1 MAKYKLWVVAA
12 ATVLLLAGCTSTQSS
27 SSSSTSSGQSTK
39 KLQTTGKVTD
49 SMYEGV
55 IDNGQYKTSQTRG
68 LTTDQSNTSFDV
80 KSLESGLLTL
90 SKQQFPTSKYIF
102 QEGQSLK
109 TAEAQKWL
117 ARKSKTNSLGLN
129 PEDNGQKDPDKR
141 NPLYLQ
147 QILEQDYL
155 SQDGTLAGMSIGLGM
170 NQVDY
175 YTKEQYGATYQTK
188 ISKAMMEQQGK
199 QIANKVLARMRQKKG
214 MSKAPIVIGLYKQAT
229 KDSLVGGTFF
239 AYGVSKSGS
248 TTIDSWHEMNQEN
261 QVFPITGTEKAINK
275 SDSDTFN
282 SFKEQVQ
289 TFFPNLSGVTAQAHY
304 EDGVLAGL
312 NITVNTQFYSE
323 TEIMSFT
330 QYIANAAD
338 KYLPRNIPLD
348 ISIQSVEGI
357 QAYVGRAS
365 GSNSF
370 TTHVFGSY

>member
-1 MAKYKLWVVAA
+1 MAKYKIWVVAA
-12 ATVLLLAGCTSTQSS
+12 ATLLLLAGCTSLPGTSS
-27 SSSSTSSGQSTK
+27 SSSSKATK

-68 LTTDQSNTSFDV
+68 LTMQQSNTSFDV
-80 KSLESGLLTL
+80 KSLESGLLKL
-90 SKQQFPTSKYIF
+90 SKEQFPTSKYVF

-109 TAEAQKWL
+109 TAQAQKWL
-117 ARKSKTNSLGLN
+117 ARKSKTNTEGLN
-129 PEDNGQKDPDKR
+129 PEDNGQKDPNKR
-141 NPLYLQ
+141 NPIYLQ

-155 SQDGTLAGMSIGLGM
+155 GEDGSMKGMSIGLGM

-175 YTKEQYGATYQTK
+175 YTKEQYGATFETK
-188 ISKAMMEQQGK
+188 ISKAMMTQQGK
-199 QIANKVLARMRQKKG
+199 QMANKVLSRMRQKKG
-214 MSKAPIVIGLYKQAT
+214 LSDTTIVIGLYKQAP

-239 AYGVSKSGS
+239 AYGVSKKGS
-248 TTIDSWHEMNQEN
+248 TTIDSWHELNQEN
-261 QVFPITGTEKAINK
+261 QVLPVVNDEKAINQ
-275 SDSDTFN
+275 DDATAFN
-282 SFKEQVQ
+282 SFKTQVE
-289 TFFPNLSGVTAQAHY
+289 TFFPNLSGVTAQTHY
-304 EDGVLAGL
+304 EEGVLAGM

-330 QYIANAAD
+330 QYIATAAD

-348 ISIQSVEGI
+348 ISITSAEGM

-365 GSNSF
+365 GSKGF

>member
-1 MAKYKLWVVAA
+1 MAKYKIWVVAA
-12 ATVLLLAGCTSTQSS
+12 ATLLLLAGCTSLPGTSS
-27 SSSSTSSGQSTK
+27 SSSSKATK

-68 LTTDQSNTSFDV
+68 LTTQQSNTSFDV
-80 KSLESGLLTL
+80 KSLESGLLKL
-90 SKQQFPTSKYIF
+90 SKEQFPTSKYVF

-109 TAEAQKWL
+109 TAQAQKWL
-117 ARKSKTNSLGLN
+117 ARKSKTNTEGLN
-129 PEDNGQKDPDKR
+129 PEDNGQKDPNKR
-141 NPLYLQ
+141 NPIYLQ

-155 SQDGTLAGMSIGLGM
+155 GEDGSMKGMSIGLGM

-175 YTKEQYGATYQTK
+175 YTKEQYGATFETK
-188 ISKAMMEQQGK
+188 ISKAMMTQQGK
-199 QIANKVLARMRQKKG
+199 QMANKVLSRMRQKKG
-214 MSKAPIVIGLYKQAT
+214 LSDTTIVIGLYKQAP

-239 AYGVSKSGS
+239 AYGVSKKGS
-248 TTIDSWHEMNQEN
+248 TTIDSWHELNQEN
-261 QVFPITGTEKAINK
+261 QVLPVVNDEKAINQ
-275 SDSDTFN
+275 DDATAFN
-282 SFKEQVQ
+282 SFKTQVE
-289 TFFPNLSGVTAQAHY
+289 TFFPNLSGVTAQTHY
-304 EDGVLAGL
+304 EEGVLAGM

-330 QYIANAAD
+330 QYIATVAD

-348 ISIQSVEGI
+348 ISITSAEGM

-365 GSNSF
+365 GSKGF

>member
-1 MAKYKLWVVAA
+1 MAKYKIWGVAA
-12 ATVLLLAGCTSTQSS
+12 ATLLLLAGCTSLPGTSS
-27 SSSSTSSGQSTK
+27 SSSSKATK

-68 LTTDQSNTSFDV
+68 LTTQQSNTSFDV
-80 KSLESGLLTL
+80 KSLESGLLKL
-90 SKQQFPTSKYIF
+90 SKEQFPTSKYVF

-109 TAEAQKWL
+109 TAQAQKWL
-117 ARKSKTNSLGLN
+117 ARKSKTNTEGLN
-129 PEDNGQKDPDKR
+129 PEDNGQKDPNKR
-141 NPLYLQ
+141 NPIYLQ

-155 SQDGTLAGMSIGLGM
+155 GEDGSMKGMSIGLGM

-175 YTKEQYGATYQTK
+175 YTKEQYGATFETK
-188 ISKAMMEQQGK
+188 ISKAMMTQQGK
-199 QIANKVLARMRQKKG
+199 QMANKVLSRMRQKKG
-214 MSKAPIVIGLYKQAT
+214 LSDTTIVIGLYKQAP

-239 AYGVSKSGS
+239 AYGVSKKGS
-248 TTIDSWHEMNQEN
+248 TTIDSWHELNQEN
-261 QVFPITGTEKAINK
+261 QVLPVVNDEKAINQ
-275 SDSDTFN
+275 DDATAFN
-282 SFKEQVQ
+282 SFKTQVE
-289 TFFPNLSGVTAQAHY
+289 TFFPNLSGVTAQTHY
-304 EDGVLAGL
+304 EEGVLAGM

-330 QYIANAAD
+330 QYIATAAD

-348 ISIQSVEGI
+348 ISITSAEGM

-365 GSNSF
+365 GSKGF

>member
-1 MAKYKLWVVAA
+1 MAKYKIWVVAA
-12 ATVLLLAGCTSTQSS
+12 ATLLLLAGCTSLPGTSS
-27 SSSSTSSGQSTK
+27 SSSSKATK

-68 LTTDQSNTSFDV
+68 LTTQQSNTSFDV
-80 KSLESGLLTL
+80 KSLESGLLKL
-90 SKQQFPTSKYIF
+90 SKEQFPTSKYVF

-109 TAEAQKWL
+109 TAQAQKWL
-117 ARKSKTNSLGLN
+117 ARKSKTNTEGLN
-129 PEDNGQKDPDKR
+129 PEDNGQKDPNKR
-141 NPLYLQ
+141 NPIYLQ

-155 SQDGTLAGMSIGLGM
+155 GEDGSMKGMSIGLGM

-175 YTKEQYGATYQTK
+175 YTKEQYGATFETK
-188 ISKAMMEQQGK
+188 ISKAMMTQQGK
-199 QIANKVLARMRQKKG
+199 QMANKVLSRMRQKKG
-214 MSKAPIVIGLYKQAT
+214 LSDTTIVIGLYKQAP

-239 AYGVSKSGS
+239 AYGVSKKGS
-248 TTIDSWHEMNQEN
+248 TTIDSWHELNQEN
-261 QVFPITGTEKAINK
+261 QVLPVVNDEKAINQ
-275 SDSDTFN
+275 DDATAFN
-282 SFKEQVQ
+282 SFKTQVE
-289 TFFPNLSGVTAQAHY
+289 TFFPNLSGVTAQTHY
-304 EDGVLAGL
+304 EEGVLAGM

-330 QYIANAAD
+330 QYIATAAD

-348 ISIQSVEGI
+348 ISITSAEGM

-365 GSNSF
+365 GSKGF

>member
-1 MAKYKLWVVAA
+1 MAKYKIWVVAA
-12 ATVLLLAGCTSTQSS
+12 AILLLLAGCTSLPGTSS
-27 SSSSTSSGQSTK
+27 SSSSKATK

-68 LTTDQSNTSFDV
+68 LTTQQSNTSFDV
-80 KSLESGLLTL
+80 KSLESGLLKL
-90 SKQQFPTSKYIF
+90 SKEQFPTSKYVF

-109 TAEAQKWL
+109 TAQAQKWL
-117 ARKSKTNSLGLN
+117 ARKSKTNTEGLN
-129 PEDNGQKDPDKR
+129 PEDNGQKDPNKR
-141 NPLYLQ
+141 NPIYLQ

-155 SQDGTLAGMSIGLGM
+155 GEDGSMKGMSIGLGM

-175 YTKEQYGATYQTK
+175 YTKEQYGATFETK
-188 ISKAMMEQQGK
+188 ISKAMMTQQGK
-199 QIANKVLARMRQKKG
+199 QMANKVLSRMRQKKG
-214 MSKAPIVIGLYKQAT
+214 LSDTTIVIGLYKQAP

-239 AYGVSKSGS
+239 AYGVSKKGS
-248 TTIDSWHEMNQEN
+248 TTIDSWHELNQEN
-261 QVFPITGTEKAINK
+261 QVLPVVNDEKAINQ
-275 SDSDTFN
+275 DDATAFN
-282 SFKEQVQ
+282 SFKTQVE
-289 TFFPNLSGVTAQAHY
+289 TFFPNLSGVTAQTHY
-304 EDGVLAGL
+304 EEGVLAGM

-330 QYIANAAD
+330 QYIATAAD

-348 ISIQSVEGI
+348 ISITSAEGM

-365 GSNSF
+365 GSKGF

>member
-1 MAKYKLWVVAA
+1 MAKYKIWVVAA
-12 ATVLLLAGCTSTQSS
+12 ATLLLLAGCTSLPGTSS
-27 SSSSTSSGQSTK
+27 SSSSKATK

-68 LTTDQSNTSFDV
+68 LTTQQSNTSFDV
-80 KSLESGLLTL
+80 KSLESGLLKL
-90 SKQQFPTSKYIF
+90 SKEQFPTSKYVF

-109 TAEAQKWL
+109 TAQAQKWL
-117 ARKSKTNSLGLN
+117 ARKSKTNTEGLN
-129 PEDNGQKDPDKR
+129 PEDNGQKDPNKR
-141 NPLYLQ
+141 NPIYLQ

-155 SQDGTLAGMSIGLGM
+155 GEDGSMKGMSIGLGM

-175 YTKEQYGATYQTK
+175 YTKEQYGATFETK
-188 ISKAMMEQQGK
+188 ISKAMMTQQGK
-199 QIANKVLARMRQKKG
+199 QMANKVLSRMRQKKG
-214 MSKAPIVIGLYKQAT
+214 LSDTTIVIGLYKQAP

-239 AYGVSKSGS
+239 AYGVSKKGS
-248 TTIDSWHEMNQEN
+248 TMIDSWHELNQEN
-261 QVFPITGTEKAINK
+261 QVLPVVNDEKAINQ
-275 SDSDTFN
+275 DDATAFN
-282 SFKEQVQ
+282 SFKTQVE
-289 TFFPNLSGVTAQAHY
+289 TFFPNLSGVTAQTHY
-304 EDGVLAGL
+304 EEGVLAGM

-330 QYIANAAD
+330 QYIATAAD

-348 ISIQSVEGI
+348 ISITSAEGM

-365 GSNSF
+365 GSKGF

>member
-1 MAKYKLWVVAA
+1 MAKYKIWVVAA
-12 ATVLLLAGCTSTQSS
+12 ATLLLLAGCTSLPGTSS
-27 SSSSTSSGQSTK
+27 SSSSKATK

-68 LTTDQSNTSFDV
+68 LTTQQSNTSFDV
-80 KSLESGLLTL
+80 KSLESGLLKL
-90 SKQQFPTSKYIF
+90 SKEQFPTSKYVF

-109 TAEAQKWL
+109 TAQAQKWL
-117 ARKSKTNSLGLN
+117 ARKSKTNTEGLN
-129 PEDNGQKDPDKR
+129 PEDNGQKDPNKR
-141 NPLYLQ
+141 NPIYLQ

-155 SQDGTLAGMSIGLGM
+155 GEDGSMKGMSIGLGM

-175 YTKEQYGATYQTK
+175 YTKEQYGATFETK
-188 ISKAMMEQQGK
+188 ISKAMMTQQGK
-199 QIANKVLARMRQKKG
+199 QMANKVLSRMRQKKG
-214 MSKAPIVIGLYKQAT
+214 LSDTTIVIGLYKQAP

-239 AYGVSKSGS
+239 AYGVSKKSS
-248 TTIDSWHEMNQEN
+248 TTIDSWHELNQEN
-261 QVFPITGTEKAINK
+261 QVLPVVNDEKAINQ
-275 SDSDTFN
+275 DDATAFN
-282 SFKEQVQ
+282 SFKTQVE
-289 TFFPNLSGVTAQAHY
+289 TFFPNLSGVTAQTHY
-304 EDGVLAGL
+304 EEGVLAGM

-330 QYIANAAD
+330 QYIATAAD

-348 ISIQSVEGI
+348 ISITSAEGM

-365 GSNSF
+365 GSKGF

>member
-1 MAKYKLWVVAA
+1 M
-12 ATVLLLAGCTSTQSS
+12 LAGCTSLPGTSS
-27 SSSSTSSGQSTK
+27 SSSSKATK

-68 LTTDQSNTSFDV
+68 LTTQQSNTSFDV
-80 KSLESGLLTL
+80 KSLESGLLKL
-90 SKQQFPTSKYIF
+90 SKEQFPTSKYVF

-109 TAEAQKWL
+109 TAQAQKWL
-117 ARKSKTNSLGLN
+117 ARKSKTNTEGLN
-129 PEDNGQKDPDKR
+129 PEDNGQKDPNKR
-141 NPLYLQ
+141 NPIYLQ

-155 SQDGTLAGMSIGLGM
+155 GEDGSMKGMSIGLGM

-175 YTKEQYGATYQTK
+175 YTKEQYGATFETK
-188 ISKAMMEQQGK
+188 ISKAMMTQQGK
-199 QIANKVLARMRQKKG
+199 QMANKVLSRMRQKKG
-214 MSKAPIVIGLYKQAT
+214 LSDTTIVIGLYKQAP

-239 AYGVSKSGS
+239 AYGVSKKGS
-248 TTIDSWHEMNQEN
+248 TTIDSWHELNQEN
-261 QVFPITGTEKAINK
+261 QVLPVVNDEKAINQ
-275 SDSDTFN
+275 DDATAFN
-282 SFKEQVQ
+282 SFKTQVE
-289 TFFPNLSGVTAQAHY
+289 TFFPNLSGVTAQTHY
-304 EDGVLAGL
+304 EEGVLAGM

-330 QYIANAAD
+330 QYIATAAD

-348 ISIQSVEGI
+348 ISITSAEGM

-365 GSNSF
+365 GSKGF

>member
-1 MAKYKLWVVAA
+1 MAKYKIWVVAA
-12 ATVLLLAGCTSTQSS
+12 ATLLLLAGCTSLPGTSS
-27 SSSSTSSGQSTK
+27 SSNSKATK

-68 LTTDQSNTSFDV
+68 LTTQQSNTSFDV
-80 KSLESGLLTL
+80 KSLESGLLKL
-90 SKQQFPTSKYIF
+90 SKEQFPTSKYVF

-109 TAEAQKWL
+109 TAQAQKWL
-117 ARKSKTNSLGLN
+117 ARKSKTNTEGLN
-129 PEDNGQKDPDKR
+129 PEDNGQKDPNKR
-141 NPLYLQ
+141 NPIYLQ

-155 SQDGTLAGMSIGLGM
+155 GEDGSMKGMSIGLGM

-175 YTKEQYGATYQTK
+175 YTKEQYGATFETK
-188 ISKAMMEQQGK
+188 ISKAMMTQQGK
-199 QIANKVLARMRQKKG
+199 QMANKVLSRMRQKKG
-214 MSKAPIVIGLYKQAT
+214 LSDTTIVIGLYKQAP

-239 AYGVSKSGS
+239 AYGVSKKGS
-248 TTIDSWHEMNQEN
+248 TTIDSWHELNQEN
-261 QVFPITGTEKAINK
+261 QVLPVVNDEKAINQ
-275 SDSDTFN
+275 DDATAFN
-282 SFKEQVQ
+282 SFKTQVE
-289 TFFPNLSGVTAQAHY
+289 TFFPNLSGVTAQTHY
-304 EDGVLAGL
+304 EEGVLAGM

-330 QYIANAAD
+330 QYIATAAD

-348 ISIQSVEGI
+348 ISITSAEGM

-365 GSNSF
+365 GSKGF

>member
-1 MAKYKLWVVAA
+1 MAKYKIWVVAA
-12 ATVLLLAGCTSTQSS
+12 ATLLLLAGCTSLPGTSS
-27 SSSSTSSGQSTK
+27 SSSSKATK

-68 LTTDQSNTSFDV
+68 LTTQQSNTSFDV
-80 KSLESGLLTL
+80 KSLESGLLKL
-90 SKQQFPTSKYIF
+90 SKEQFPTSKYVF

-109 TAEAQKWL
+109 TAQAQKWL
-117 ARKSKTNSLGLN
+117 ARKSKTNTEGLN
-129 PEDNGQKDPDKR
+129 PEDNGQKDPNKR
-141 NPLYLQ
+141 NPIYLQ

-155 SQDGTLAGMSIGLGM
+155 GEDGSMKGMSIGLGM

-175 YTKEQYGATYQTK
+175 YTKEQYGATFETK
-188 ISKAMMEQQGK
+188 ISKAMMTQQGK
-199 QIANKVLARMRQKKG
+199 QMANKVLSRMRQKKG
-214 MSKAPIVIGLYKQAT
+214 LSDTIIVIGLYKQAP

-239 AYGVSKSGS
+239 AYGVSKKGS
-248 TTIDSWHEMNQEN
+248 TTIDSWHELNQEN
-261 QVFPITGTEKAINK
+261 QVLPVVNDEKAINQ
-275 SDSDTFN
+275 DDATAFN
-282 SFKEQVQ
+282 SFKTQVE
-289 TFFPNLSGVTAQAHY
+289 TFFPNLSGVTAQTHY
-304 EDGVLAGL
+304 EEGVLAGM

-330 QYIANAAD
+330 QYIATAAD

-348 ISIQSVEGI
+348 ISITSAEGM

-365 GSNSF
+365 GSKGF

>member
-1 MAKYKLWVVAA
+1 VAKYKLWVVATA
-12 ATVLLLAGCTSTQSS
+12 ALLLLAGCTSIQSS
-27 SSSSTSSGQSTK
+27 SSSDTSSKSTK

-55 IDNGQYKTSQTRG
+55 ITNGQYKTSQTRG
-68 LTTDQSNTSFDV
+68 LTSEQSNTSFDV
-80 KSLESGLLTL
+80 KSLENGLLTL
-90 SKQQFPTSKYIF
+90 SKEQFPTSKYIF

-109 TAEAQKWL
+109 TTEAQKWL
-117 ARKSKTNSLGLN
+117 ARKSKTNTVGLN
-129 PEDNGQKDPDKR
+129 PEDNGQTEPTKR

-155 SQDGTLAGMSIGLGM
+155 SQDGTLSGMSIGLGM

-188 ISKAMMEQQGK
+188 ISTAMMEQQGK
-199 QIANKVLARMRQKKG
+199 QMANKVLARMRQKKG
-214 MSKAPIVIGLYKQAT
+214 MSQATIVIGLYKQAT
-229 KDSLVGGTFF
+229 KDSLVGGTYF
-239 AYGVSKSGS
+239 AYGVSKNGS
-248 TTIDSWHEMNQEN
+248 TTIDSWHSMNQEN
-261 QVFPITGTEKAINK
+261 QVFPITGDEKAVNQ
-275 SDSDTFN
+275 SDADAFT
-282 SFKEQVQ
+282 SFKEQIQ

-304 EDGVLAGL
+304 EEGVLSGL
-312 NITVNTQFYSE
+312 NVTINTQFYSE

-330 QYIANAAD
+330 QYIATAAD

-348 ISIQSVEGI
+348 ISISSVEGI
-357 QAYVGRAS
+357 QSYVGRAS

>member
-1 MAKYKLWVVAA
+1 MAKYKIWVVAA
-12 ATVLLLAGCTSTQSS
+12 ATLLLLAGCTSLPGTSS
-27 SSSSTSSGQSTK
+27 SSSSKATK

-68 LTTDQSNTSFDV
+68 LTTQQSNTSFDV
-80 KSLESGLLTL
+80 KSLESGLLKL
-90 SKQQFPTSKYIF
+90 SKEQFPTSKYVF

-109 TAEAQKWL
+109 TGQAQKWL
-117 ARKSKTNSLGLN
+117 ARKSKTNTEGLN
-129 PEDNGQKDPDKR
+129 PEDNGQKDPNKR
-141 NPLYLQ
+141 NPIYLQ

-155 SQDGTLAGMSIGLGM
+155 GEDGSMKGMSIGLGM

-175 YTKEQYGATYQTK
+175 YTKEQYGATFETK
-188 ISKAMMEQQGK
+188 ISKAMMTQQGK
-199 QIANKVLARMRQKKG
+199 QMANKVLSRMRQKKG
-214 MSKAPIVIGLYKQAT
+214 LSDTTIVIGLYKQAP

-239 AYGVSKSGS
+239 AYGVSKKGS
-248 TTIDSWHEMNQEN
+248 TTIDSWHELNQEN
-261 QVFPITGTEKAINK
+261 QVLPVVNDEKAINQ
-275 SDSDTFN
+275 DDATAFN
-282 SFKEQVQ
+282 SFKTQVE
-289 TFFPNLSGVTAQAHY
+289 TFFPNLSGVTAQTHY
-304 EDGVLAGL
+304 EEGVLAGM

-330 QYIANAAD
+330 QYIATAAD

-348 ISIQSVEGI
+348 ISITSAEGM

-365 GSNSF
+365 GSKGF

>member
-1 MAKYKLWVVAA
+1 MAKYKIWVVAA
-12 ATVLLLAGCTSTQSS
+12 ATLLLLAGCTSLPGTSS
-27 SSSSTSSGQSTK
+27 SSSSKATK

-68 LTTDQSNTSFDV
+68 LTTQQSNTSFDV
-80 KSLESGLLTL
+80 KSLESGLLKL
-90 SKQQFPTSKYIF
+90 SKEQFPTSKYVF

-109 TAEAQKWL
+109 TAQAQKWL
-117 ARKSKTNSLGLN
+117 ARKSKTNTEGLN
-129 PEDNGQKDPDKR
+129 PEDNGQKDPNKR
-141 NPLYLQ
+141 NPIYLQ

-155 SQDGTLAGMSIGLGM
+155 GEDGSMKGMSIGLGM

-175 YTKEQYGATYQTK
+175 YTKEQYGATFETK
-188 ISKAMMEQQGK
+188 ISKAMMTQQGK
-199 QIANKVLARMRQKKG
+199 QMANKVLSRMRQKKG
-214 MSKAPIVIGLYKQAT
+214 LSDTTIVVGLYKQAP

-239 AYGVSKSGS
+239 AYGVSKKGS
-248 TTIDSWHEMNQEN
+248 TTIDSWHELNQEN
-261 QVFPITGTEKAINK
+261 QVLPVVNDEKAINQ
-275 SDSDTFN
+275 DDATAFN
-282 SFKEQVQ
+282 SFKTQVE
-289 TFFPNLSGVTAQAHY
+289 TFFPNLSGVTAQTHY
-304 EDGVLAGL
+304 EEGVLAGM

-330 QYIANAAD
+330 QYIATAAD

-348 ISIQSVEGI
+348 ISITSAEGM

-365 GSNSF
+365 GSKGF

>member
-1 MAKYKLWVVAA
+1 VAKYKIWVVAA
-12 ATVLLLAGCTSTQSS
+12 ATLLLLAGCTSLPGTSS
-27 SSSSTSSGQSTK
+27 SSSSKATK

-68 LTTDQSNTSFDV
+68 LTTQQSNTSFDV
-80 KSLESGLLTL
+80 KSLESGLLKL
-90 SKQQFPTSKYIF
+90 SKEQFPTSKYVF

-109 TAEAQKWL
+109 TAQAQKWL
-117 ARKSKTNSLGLN
+117 ARKSKTNTEGLN
-129 PEDNGQKDPDKR
+129 PEDNGQKDPNKR
-141 NPLYLQ
+141 NPIYLQ

-155 SQDGTLAGMSIGLGM
+155 GEDGSMKGMSIGLGM

-175 YTKEQYGATYQTK
+175 YTKEQYGATFETK
-188 ISKAMMEQQGK
+188 ISKAMMTQQGK
-199 QIANKVLARMRQKKG
+199 QMANKVLSRMRQKKG
-214 MSKAPIVIGLYKQAT
+214 LSDTTIVIGLYKQAP

-239 AYGVSKSGS
+239 AYGVSKKGS
-248 TTIDSWHEMNQEN
+248 TTIDSWHELNQEN
-261 QVFPITGTEKAINK
+261 QVLPVVNDEKAINQ
-275 SDSDTFN
+275 DDATAFN
-282 SFKEQVQ
+282 SFKTQVE
-289 TFFPNLSGVTAQAHY
+289 TFFPNLSGVTAQTHY
-304 EDGVLAGL
+304 EEGVLAGM

-330 QYIANAAD
+330 QYIATAAD

-348 ISIQSVEGI
+348 ISITSAEGM

-365 GSNSF
+365 GSKGF

>member
-1 MAKYKLWVVAA
+1 MAKYKIWVVAA
-12 ATVLLLAGCTSTQSS
+12 TLLLLAGCTSLPGTSS
-27 SSSSTSSGQSTK
+27 SSSSKATK

-68 LTTDQSNTSFDV
+68 LTTQQSNTSFDV
-80 KSLESGLLTL
+80 KSLESGLLKL
-90 SKQQFPTSKYIF
+90 SKEQFPTSKYVF

-109 TAEAQKWL
+109 TAQAQKWL
-117 ARKSKTNSLGLN
+117 ARKSKTNTEGLN
-129 PEDNGQKDPDKR
+129 PEDNGQKDPNKR
-141 NPLYLQ
+141 NPIYLQ

-155 SQDGTLAGMSIGLGM
+155 GEDGSMKGMSIGLGM

-175 YTKEQYGATYQTK
+175 YTKEQYGATFETK
-188 ISKAMMEQQGK
+188 ISKAMMTQQGK
-199 QIANKVLARMRQKKG
+199 QMANKVLSRMRQKKG
-214 MSKAPIVIGLYKQAT
+214 LSDTTIVIGLYKQAP

-239 AYGVSKSGS
+239 AYGVSKKGS
-248 TTIDSWHEMNQEN
+248 TTIDSWHELNQEN
-261 QVFPITGTEKAINK
+261 QVLPVVNDEKAINQ
-275 SDSDTFN
+275 DDATAFN
-282 SFKEQVQ
+282 SFKTQVE
-289 TFFPNLSGVTAQAHY
+289 TFFPNLSGVTAQTHY
-304 EDGVLAGL
+304 EEGVLAGM

-330 QYIANAAD
+330 QYIATAAD

-348 ISIQSVEGI
+348 ISITSAEGM

-365 GSNSF
+365 GSKGF

>member
-1 MAKYKLWVVAA
+1 M
-12 ATVLLLAGCTSTQSS
+12 LAGCTSLPGTSS
-27 SSSSTSSGQSTK
+27 SSSSKATK

-68 LTTDQSNTSFDV
+68 LTTQQSNTSFDV
-80 KSLESGLLTL
+80 KSLESGLLKL
-90 SKQQFPTSKYIF
+90 SKEQFPTSKYVF

-109 TAEAQKWL
+109 TAQAQKWL
-117 ARKSKTNSLGLN
+117 ARKSKTNTEGLN
-129 PEDNGQKDPDKR
+129 PEDNGQKDPNKR
-141 NPLYLQ
+141 NPIYLQ

-155 SQDGTLAGMSIGLGM
+155 GEDGSMKGMSIGLGM

-175 YTKEQYGATYQTK
+175 YTKEQYGATFETK
-188 ISKAMMEQQGK
+188 ISKAMMTQQGK
-199 QIANKVLARMRQKKG
+199 QMANKVLSRMRQKKG
-214 MSKAPIVIGLYKQAT
+214 LSDTTIVIGLYKQAP

-239 AYGVSKSGS
+239 AYGVSKKGS
-248 TTIDSWHEMNQEN
+248 TTIDSWHELNQEN
-261 QVFPITGTEKAINK
+261 QVLPVVNDEKAINQ
-275 SDSDTFN
+275 DDATAFN
-282 SFKEQVQ
+282 SFKTQVE
-289 TFFPNLSGVTAQAHY
+289 TFFPNLSGVTAQTHY
-304 EDGVLAGL
+304 EEGVLAGM

-330 QYIANAAD
+330 QYIATAAD

-348 ISIQSVEGI
+348 ISITSAEGM

-365 GSNSF
+365 ESKGF

>member
-1 MAKYKLWVVAA
+1 MAKYKIWVVAA
-12 ATVLLLAGCTSTQSS
+12 ATLLLLAGCTSLPGTSS
-27 SSSSTSSGQSTK
+27 SSSSKATK

-68 LTTDQSNTSFDV
+68 LTTQQSNTSFDV
-80 KSLESGLLTL
+80 KSLESGLLKL
-90 SKQQFPTSKYIF
+90 SKEQFPTSKYVF

-109 TAEAQKWL
+109 TAQAQKWL
-117 ARKSKTNSLGLN
+117 ARKSKTNTEGLN
-129 PEDNGQKDPDKR
+129 PEDNGQKDPNKR
-141 NPLYLQ
+141 NPIYLQ

-155 SQDGTLAGMSIGLGM
+155 GEDGSMKGMSIGLGM

-175 YTKEQYGATYQTK
+175 YTKEQYGATFETK
-188 ISKAMMEQQGK
+188 ISKAMMTQQGK
-199 QIANKVLARMRQKKG
+199 QMANKVLSRMRQKKG
-214 MSKAPIVIGLYKQAT
+214 LSDTTIVIGLYKQAP

-239 AYGVSKSGS
+239 AYGISKKGS
-248 TTIDSWHEMNQEN
+248 TTIDSWHELNQEN
-261 QVFPITGTEKAINK
+261 QVLPVVNDEKAINQ
-275 SDSDTFN
+275 DDATAFN
-282 SFKEQVQ
+282 SFKTQVE
-289 TFFPNLSGVTAQAHY
+289 TFFPNLSGVTAQTHY
-304 EDGVLAGL
+304 EEGVLAGM

-330 QYIANAAD
+330 QYIATAAD

-348 ISIQSVEGI
+348 ISITSAEGM

-365 GSNSF
+365 GSKGF